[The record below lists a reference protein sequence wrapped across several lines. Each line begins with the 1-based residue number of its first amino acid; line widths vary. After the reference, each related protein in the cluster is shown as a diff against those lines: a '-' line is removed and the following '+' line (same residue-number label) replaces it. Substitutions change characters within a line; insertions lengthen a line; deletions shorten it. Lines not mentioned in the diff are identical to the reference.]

1 MSEPAYV
8 TVTALTKYIKRKF
21 DVDPHLENIWI
32 KGELSN
38 VKIHS
43 RGHIYFTLKDENARI
58 QSVMFASHNKELPFT
73 PESGMK
79 VLVRGGISVYEPS
92 GNYQLYAKEIQPDG
106 IGALYLAY
114 EELKERLAKE
124 GLFDES
130 RKKPIPRF
138 PATIGIITSPTGA
151 AIRDILIT
159 IKRRYPLART
169 ILYPALVQGVNA
181 GQSIASHIRKANA
194 AKLCDVLIVGR
205 GGGSIEELWAFN
217 EEIVAREIFSSEIPI
232 ISAVGHETD
241 YTISDFVADLRAPTP
256 TGAAELAVPH
266 TNDLMERIAMLRST
280 MIKDV
285 QQKVKREKEI
295 LKSLQSSYAFK
306 YPKRLFEQKE
316 QQFDLLFERLQK
328 TAAEML
334 DKKKMQLERETYRL
348 SSHHPK
354 HRLEQAEKAH
364 LEKTALLKRAMSSL
378 IRENSSQ
385 FQSLIGKLQVL
396 SPLNIMQRGYSL
408 VYKDDEIAKSVHHV
422 QLHDELKIRMN
433 DGNLR
438 CEVLG
443 KEEEIKSGSK

>member
-58 QSVMFASHNKELPFT
+58 QSVMFARQNKDLSFT

-114 EELKERLAKE
+114 EELKNKLAKE

-130 RKKPIPRF
+130 HKKPIPRF

-159 IKRRYPLART
+159 IKRRYPLAKT

-181 GQSIASHIRKANA
+181 GQSIAGHIQKANA

-217 EEIVAREIFSSEIPI
+217 EEIVAREIFSSEIPV

-266 TNDLMERIAMLRST
+266 TTELMERIGMLRT
-280 MIKDV
+280 TLLKDV

-295 LKSLQSSYAFK
+295 LHSLQSSYAFK

-316 QQFDLLFERLQK
+316 QQFDLMFDRLQK
-328 TAAEML
+328 KAADLL
-334 DKKKMQLERETYRL
+334 DRKKMKLERESYRL

-354 HRLEQAEKAH
+354 HRLDQAEKAY
-364 LEKTALLKRAMSSL
+364 LEKTATLKRAMSSV

-385 FQSLIGKLQVL
+385 FQSVLGKLQVL
-396 SPLNIMQRGYSL
+396 SPLHIMQRGYSL
-408 VYKDDEIAKSVHHV
+408 VYKDEEIAKSVQNV
-422 QLHDELKIRMN
+422 QLHDRLKIKMN
-433 DGNLR
+433 DGNLL

-443 KEEEIKSGSK
+443 KEEEVKSGDE